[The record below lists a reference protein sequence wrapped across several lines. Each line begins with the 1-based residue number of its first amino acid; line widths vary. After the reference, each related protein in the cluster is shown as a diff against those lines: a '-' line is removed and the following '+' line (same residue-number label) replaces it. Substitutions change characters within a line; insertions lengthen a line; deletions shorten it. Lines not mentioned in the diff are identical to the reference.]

1 MATAAILGAVPPY
14 LIENVRPLAVPY
26 QGNKVDRPQASFEA
40 HLATLRP
47 CDPRCAI
54 SEERRPPALI
64 SPAVTQGSSLEILPL
79 DGGTGQ
85 PPQPKTTP

>member
-47 CDPRCAI
+47 CHFAT
-54 SEERRPPALI
+54 L
-64 SPAVTQGSSLEILPL
+64 LPTVRNL
-79 DGGTGQ
+79 
-85 PPQPKTTP
+85 

>member
-1 MATAAILGAVPPY
+1 VATAAILGAVPPY

-47 CDPRCAI
+47 CYPPCVI
-54 SEERRPPALI
+54 SEGRRPPALTR
-64 SPAVTQGSSLEILPL
+64 PAVTQGSPLAILPL
-79 DGGTGQ
+79 DSGPGQ
-85 PPQPKTTP
+85 SPHPKTTP